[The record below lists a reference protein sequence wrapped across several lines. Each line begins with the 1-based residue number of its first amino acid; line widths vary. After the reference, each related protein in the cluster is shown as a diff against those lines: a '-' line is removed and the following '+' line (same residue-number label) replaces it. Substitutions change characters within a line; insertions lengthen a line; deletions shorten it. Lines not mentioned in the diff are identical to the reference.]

1 MLPHK
6 TTVDWLGWATL
17 VLVIALC
24 LASIF
29 CITYVLYFRS
39 QVRRG
44 HLLALQD
51 FNAVWGVRI
60 MLITCAMLWGL
71 IELLRVPLLRHKGGP
86 FHAWSLQRQ
95 AALCQTHTVLS
106 FGVMEPCFFLTA
118 LFLLQGSVRD
128 APFEPLQKW
137 NQKTV
142 SRILACCLPILG
154 LQAALVIIASQMPG
168 NGRVLHLPAYF
179 SRSYIQGSEDEDA
192 AICTF
197 PLISTLV
204 LGLFSCIYN
213 CCFLWQGCRM
223 VSLVINKRLQIR
235 VCGLVLSLAI
245 LLPVQIFFMGL
256 SVLAMPGKL
265 LFELLAFLSFLTVLL
280 CVLVGEGILV
290 VQPIADAMA
299 VRWVFNSL
307 PSRTHHITCDP
318 FSVPLYVFGNEE
330 DTSSFLRKEKPNG
343 ESDNFGKVYSY
354 RQESGSLAMV

>member
-6 TTVDWLGWATL
+6 TTVDGLGWATL
-17 VLVIALC
+17 VLVITLC

-29 CITYVLYFRS
+29 CIAYVLYFRS
-39 QVRRG
+39 QVKRG

-51 FNAVWGVRI
+51 FNAVWGVRV

-71 IELLRVPLLRHKGGP
+71 IELLRVPLLRHEGGP
-86 FHAWSLQRQ
+86 FHAWSLQKQ
-95 AALCQTHTVLS
+95 AALCQAHTVLS

-128 APFEPLQKW
+128 EPFEPRQRW

-154 LQAALVIIASQMPG
+154 LQAALVIVTSLMPG

-179 SRSYIQGSEDEDA
+179 SRSYIQESGEGDA
-192 AICTF
+192 AVCTF

-223 VSLVINKRLQIR
+223 VALVINKRLQIR

-256 SVLAMPGKL
+256 SVVAIPGNL
-265 LFELLAFLSFLTVLL
+265 PFELLAFLSFLTVLL

-307 PSRTHHITCDP
+307 PTSTHHITFDP
-318 FSVPLYVFGNEE
+318 FSVPLYVFGDEE
-330 DTSSFLRKEKPNG
+330 DTNPCLGKENHRTG
-343 ESDNFGKVYSY
+343 SDKCEKGYLY
-354 RQESGSLAMV
+354 QQGSGSVAMV

>member
-1 MLPHK
+1 MLPHSS
-6 TTVDWLGWATL
+6 TVDKLGWATL
-17 VLVIALC
+17 VLVSALC
-24 LASIF
+24 LASLF
-29 CITYVLYFRS
+29 CIAYVLYFRS

-44 HLLALQD
+44 HLLALQE

-71 IELLRVPLLRHKGGP
+71 IELLRIPLLRHPGGP
-86 FHAWSLQRQ
+86 FHYWSLRQ
-95 AALCQTHTVLS
+95 QGALCQAHTVLS
-106 FGVMEPCFFLTA
+106 FGVIEPCFFLTA
-118 LFLLQGSVRD
+118 LFLVQGSVRD
-128 APFEPLQKW
+128 APFEQLRRW

-142 SRILACCLPILG
+142 SLILACCLPVLG
-154 LQAALVIIASQMPG
+154 LQAALVLITSQLPADG
-168 NGRVLHLPAYF
+168 TVLHLPAYF
-179 SRSYIQGSEDEDA
+179 TRSYIRDSEEGKD

-223 VSLVINKRLQIR
+223 VALVINKRLQIR

-245 LLPVQIFFMGL
+245 LLPVKIFFMGL
-256 SVLAMPGKL
+256 SVLAIPGNL
-265 LFELLAFLSFLTVLL
+265 PFELLAFLSFLTVLS

-307 PSRTHHITCDP
+307 SSRTNHITLP
-318 FSVPLYVFGNEE
+318 FAVPLYIFGSEE
-330 DTSSFLRKEKPNG
+330 DNSLLKESYNV
-343 ESDNFGKVYSY
+343 EADELGKQSTH
-354 RQESGSLAMV
+354 QQASGSTQMV

>member
-1 MLPHK
+1 MLPHSS
-6 TTVDWLGWATL
+6 TVDALGWATL

-24 LASIF
+24 LASLF
-29 CITYVLYFRS
+29 CIAYVLYFRA

-44 HLLALQD
+44 HLLALQE

-71 IELLRVPLLRHKGGP
+71 IELLRLPLLRQEGGP
-86 FHAWSLQRQ
+86 FHAWSLQQ
-95 AALCQTHTVLS
+95 KAGLCQAHTVLS

-118 LFLLQGSVRD
+118 LFLVQGSVRD
-128 APFEPLQKW
+128 APFEPRRKW

-142 SRILACCLPILG
+142 SLIFACCLPVLG
-154 LQAALVIIASQMPG
+154 LQAALVIITSQMPHD
-168 NGRVLHLPAYF
+168 GRVLHLPAYF
-179 SRSYIQGSEDEDA
+179 SRSYIRESQEGND

-223 VSLVINKRLQIR
+223 VALVINKRLQIR

-256 SVLAMPGKL
+256 SVLAVPGNL
-265 LFELLAFLSFLTVLL
+265 LFEMLAFLSFLTVLL

-307 PSRTHHITCDP
+307 PTSTHHITFDP

-330 DTSSFLRKEKPNG
+330 DTNPCLTKETLNVEAKNL
-343 ESDNFGKVYSY
+343 GKGNTF
-354 RQESGSLAMV
+354 QQGSVSMTRV

>member
-1 MLPHK
+1 MLPHSS
-6 TTVDWLGWATL
+6 TVDALGWATL

-24 LASIF
+24 LASLF
-29 CITYVLYFRS
+29 CIAYVLYFRS

-44 HLLALQD
+44 HLLALQE

-60 MLITCAMLWGL
+60 MLITCAMFWGL
-71 IELLRVPLLRHKGGP
+71 IELLRLPLLRHPGGP
-86 FHAWSLQRQ
+86 FHDWSLQQ
-95 AALCQTHTVLS
+95 QGALCEAHTVLS

-118 LFLLQGSVRD
+118 LFLVQGSVRD
-128 APFEPLQKW
+128 APFEPLRKW

-142 SRILACCLPILG
+142 SLILACCLPVLG
-154 LQAALVIIASQMPG
+154 LQAALVIVTSKMPAD
-168 NGRVLHLPAYF
+168 GRVLHLPAYF
-179 SRSYIQGSEDEDA
+179 SRSYTIDSQD

-223 VSLVINKRLQIR
+223 VALVINKRLQIR

-256 SVLAMPGKL
+256 SVLAMPGNL
-265 LFELLAFLSFLTVLL
+265 VFELLAFLSFLTVLL

-307 PSRTHHITCDP
+307 TTSTHHITLNP

-330 DTSSFLRKEKPNG
+330 DTSPCLIKESLNV
-343 ESDNFGKVYSY
+343 EADNLGKMYTL
-354 RQESGSLAMV
+354 QQGAGSTQMV